1 MHVGPFHHRC
11 RDGPPLLSGEAREA
25 AMTNFSGEGPLSLAA
40 LDSSPE
46 GGAEGRRDYG
56 LPLPVG
62 EVSRLNR
69 DGEGVARMMRL

>member
-11 RDGPPLLSGEAREA
+11 RDGPPLL
-25 AMTNFSGEGPLSLAA
+25 SGEGPLSLAA

-62 EVSRLNR
+62 EVSRRNR